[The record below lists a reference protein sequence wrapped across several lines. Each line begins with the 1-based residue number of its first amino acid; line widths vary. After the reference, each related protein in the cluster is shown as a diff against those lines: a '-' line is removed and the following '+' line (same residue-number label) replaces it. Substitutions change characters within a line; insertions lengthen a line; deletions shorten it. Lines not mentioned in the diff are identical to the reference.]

1 MRALRREIDQ
11 EMSEAQTALEQAHA
25 RQTLQDQLNETLQV
39 RLTGLEGIATELR
52 ALVAAR
58 EAKVMDLEALL
69 KRRDEDLGSAN
80 ARIRDLEALV
90 KEAGGQVKEASAA
103 MKARDL
109 RLHAAEEELV
119 CVRKEA
125 AAKEEP
131 ERQGKKEEDNSG
143 DNDDEGPR
151 EVVVLCSLRLHPG
164 GRMDVK
170 PGFSVD
176 PTEPPPEEGGESL
189 ARWFQIGGGRY

>member
-1 MRALRREIDQ
+1 MRTKRGSGTDSAQRAHTTIMRALRREIDQ
-11 EMSEAQTALEQAHA
+11 EMSEAQTALEEAHA

-103 MKARDL
+103 MKARDR

-119 CVRKEA
+119 GV
-125 AAKEEP
+125 
-131 ERQGKKEEDNSG
+131 
-143 DNDDEGPR
+143 
-151 EVVVLCSLRLHPG
+151 PG
-164 GRMDVK
+164 GRPCVRAHH
-170 PGFSVD
+170 
-176 PTEPPPEEGGESL
+176 GG
-189 ARWFQIGGGRY
+189 